1 MSAFARLATDYASDG
16 SDLSDEDDD
25 ATFAARY
32 FDPVSASRGH
42 PAAAREG
49 GGGWRVRR
57 CSPAHAA
64 AQRGQR
70 ASPGGAMM
78 HARA

>member
-1 MSAFARLATDYASDG
+1 MSAFARLPTDYASDG

-57 CSPAHAA
+57 WRTPPRREGRAPRLAA
-64 AQRGQR
+64 
-70 ASPGGAMM
+70 P
-78 HARA
+78 